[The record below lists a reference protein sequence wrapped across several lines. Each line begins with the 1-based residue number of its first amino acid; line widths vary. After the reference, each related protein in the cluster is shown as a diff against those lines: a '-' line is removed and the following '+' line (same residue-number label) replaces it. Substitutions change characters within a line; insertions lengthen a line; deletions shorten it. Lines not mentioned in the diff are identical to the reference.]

1 MKENRMIKKFDISKL
16 DDVMAIWLETNIKAH
31 SFIPEE
37 YWIKN
42 FDMVKQVLPS
52 ADIYV
57 YEENNIIKGFIGIV
71 EQNYIAG
78 IFVKKEYQK
87 EGIGQKLIDHCKSRY
102 PYLLL
107 DVFTKNKRA
116 INFYNKNDFIV
127 VDERIHKDTKE
138 MEYTMSFGE
147 K

>member
-1 MKENRMIKKFDISKL
+1 MIKKFDISKL
-16 DDVMAIWLETNIKAH
+16 DDIMAIWLETNIKAH

-57 YEENNIIKGFIGIV
+57 YEENNIIKGFIGVV

-87 EGIGQKLIDHCKSRY
+87 EGIGQKLIDNCKSRY
-102 PYLLL
+102 PYLVL
-107 DVFTKNKRA
+107 DVFSKNKRA
-116 INFYNKNDFIV
+116 INFYDKNDFIV
-127 VDERIHKDTKE
+127 VDERIHEDTKE

>member
-42 FDMVKQVLPS
+42 YDMVKQVLPS

-87 EGIGQKLIDHCKSRY
+87 EGIGKKLIDHCKSRY
-102 PYLLL
+102 PYLIL

-127 VDERIHKDTKE
+127 VDERIHEDTKG

>member
-16 DDVMAIWLETNIKAH
+16 DDVMAIWLETNINAH

-42 FDMVKQVLPS
+42 FDMVKQMLPS

-116 INFYNKNDFIV
+116 INFYDKNNFIV
-127 VDERIHKDTKE
+127 VDERVHEDTKE